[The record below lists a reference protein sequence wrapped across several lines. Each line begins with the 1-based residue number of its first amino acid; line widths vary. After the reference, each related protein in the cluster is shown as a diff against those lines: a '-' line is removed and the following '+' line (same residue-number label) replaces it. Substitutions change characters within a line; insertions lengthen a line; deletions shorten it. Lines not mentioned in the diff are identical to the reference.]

1 MRLTGMCA
9 VVLGGTTG
17 IGRALALGL
26 ARAGADVVASSRSAE
41 GTAMMAREI
50 QATGRRSLDVATDV
64 TDRDSLERLREAVL
78 AKFSSVEILINS
90 AGITRRLPTLDVDEA
105 TWNSIMDVNLTGTL
119 RGCQVFGAHMLERRF
134 GRIINIASLSSFV
147 AFTEVAPYCASKAA
161 VAALTRSLAV
171 EWSPH
176 NVTVNAIAPGVFPT
190 ALNSRIIDSPRGKE
204 LLMRTPMARFGAP
217 QELVTTAI
225 YLAARE
231 TTYTTGQVI
240 PVDGGMLASG
250 VNQ

>member
-1 MRLTGMCA
+1 MCA

-26 ARAGADVVASSRSAE
+26 ARAGADIVASSRSDDA
-41 GTAMMAREI
+41 TAAMASEI
-50 QATGRRSLDVATDV
+50 QATGRRSLAVSSDV
-64 TDRDSLERLREAVL
+64 TDRDSLERLRQAVL
-78 AKFSSVEILINS
+78 ATFGSVEILVNS
-90 AGITRRLPTLDVDEA
+90 AGVTRRLPTLDVDEA

-217 QELVTTAI
+217 EELVTTAV

-240 PVDGGMLASG
+240 AVDGGMLASG

>member
-1 MRLTGMCA
+1 MP
-9 VVLGGTTG
+9 
-17 IGRALALGL
+17 
-26 ARAGADVVASSRSAE
+26 S
-41 GTAMMAREI
+41 
-50 QATGRRSLDVATDV
+50 DV
-64 TDRDSLERLREAVL
+64 TDRDSLKRLRQAVL
-78 AKFSSVEILINS
+78 ATFGSIDILINS
-90 AGITRRLPTLDVDEA
+90 AGFTRRLPTLDVDEA
-105 TWNSIMDVNLTGTL
+105 TWNSIMNVNLTGTL
-119 RGCQVFGAHMLERRF
+119 RGCQVFGSHMLERRF

>member
-217 QELVTTAI
+217 EELVTTAV

>member
-1 MRLTGMCA
+1 MKLNGMCA

-26 ARAGADVVASSRSAE
+26 AHAGADVVASSRSAE
-41 GTAMMAREI
+41 ATATITSEI
-50 QATGRRSLDVATDV
+50 EDAGRRSIAVPSDV
-64 TDRDSLERLREAVL
+64 TDRSSLERLRESVL
-78 AKFSSVEILINS
+78 AAFGSVEILVNS

-105 TWNSIMDVNLTGTL
+105 TWNSIMNVNLTGTL

-134 GRIINIASLSSFV
+134 GRIINVASLSSFV

-176 NVTVNAIAPGVFPT
+176 NVIVNAIAPGVFPT
-190 ALNSRIIDSPRGKE
+190 ALNRRIIDSPRGKE

-217 QELVTTAI
+217 EELVTTAI

-240 PVDGGMLASG
+240 AVDGGMLASG

>member
-1 MRLTGMCA
+1 MCA

-217 QELVTTAI
+217 EELVTTAV

>member
-217 QELVTTAI
+217 EELVTTAV

-231 TTYTTGQVI
+231 TTYTTGQII

>member
-1 MRLTGMCA
+1 MRLDGMCA

-26 ARAGADVVASSRSAE
+26 ARAGADIVASSRSDDA
-41 GTAMMAREI
+41 TAAMASEI
-50 QATGRRSLDVATDV
+50 QATGRRSLAVSSDV
-64 TDRDSLERLREAVL
+64 TDRDSLERLRQAVL
-78 AKFSSVEILINS
+78 ATFGSVEILVNS
-90 AGITRRLPTLDVDEA
+90 AGVTRRLPTLDVDEA

-119 RGCQVFGAHMLERRF
+119 RACQVFGAHMLERRF

-217 QELVTTAI
+217 EELVTTAV

-240 PVDGGMLASG
+240 AVDGGMLASG

>member
-1 MRLTGMCA
+1 MKLDGMCA

-26 ARAGADVVASSRSAE
+26 AHAGADVVASSRSAE
-41 GTAMMAREI
+41 ATATMAREI
-50 QATGRRSLDVATDV
+50 EAAGRRTITLPSDV
-64 TDRDSLERLREAVL
+64 TDRSSLEHLRESVL
-78 AKFSSVEILINS
+78 DTFGSVEILINS

-119 RGCQVFGAHMLERRF
+119 RGCQVFGVPMLERRF

-217 QELVTTAI
+217 EELVTTAV

-231 TTYTTGQVI
+231 TTYTSGQVI